1 MYLFMFSKG
10 YFECQQDISFKLMVN
25 FCGMLN
31 TRSEQKK
38 LKN

>member
-10 YFECQQDISFKLMVN
+10 YFECQQEISFKPKMN

-31 TRSEQKK
+31 TRSE